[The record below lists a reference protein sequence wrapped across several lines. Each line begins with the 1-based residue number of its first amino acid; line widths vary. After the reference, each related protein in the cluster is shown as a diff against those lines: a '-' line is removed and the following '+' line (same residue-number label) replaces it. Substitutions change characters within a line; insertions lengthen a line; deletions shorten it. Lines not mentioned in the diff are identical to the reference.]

1 MRRNL
6 GVATLLAVVVI
17 AVAGWWFLLRDDAPP
32 PPDLVSATQVA
43 AAAQSKTVEP
53 APTTVAPT
61 TTTVAPTT
69 TTVAPTTTTVAP
81 TTTTVAPTTT
91 AALCW
96 SCAYEEAS
104 TTTVASTTTAALCW
118 SCAYE
123 EASTTTLVP
132 EETDNV
138 DSKDVSG
145 TWSVDTTIGEFGI
158 DEASGTFV
166 GFRVKEVLGQ
176 GIGSATA
183 VGRTPLVSG
192 SAEIDGTTLVGAEI
206 VADLTGLRTDRPMRD
221 SRVQDAL
228 NTGAH
233 PEATFV
239 LSGPVDLGEGRQV
252 QVPAP
257 GSLTINGVTNTVT
270 VDLAAELVGRILA
283 VVGTID
289 VVFADYDVEAPTAP
303 VVVSVEDHGI
313 VEVQLFLTR

>member
-6 GVATLLAVVVI
+6 VVAVVVV

-32 PPDLVSATQVA
+32 PPDLASAAQVA
-43 AAAQSKTVEP
+43 AAAQSTTV
-53 APTTVAPT
+53 APTTTTVAPT

-192 SAEIDGTTLVGAEI
+192 SAEIDGTTLVAAEM

-228 NTGAH
+228 NTGAQ

>member
-1 MRRNL
+1 M
-6 GVATLLAVVVI
+6 
-17 AVAGWWFLLRDDAPP
+17 
-32 PPDLVSATQVA
+32 
-43 AAAQSKTVEP
+43 
-53 APTTVAPT
+53 
-61 TTTVAPTT
+61 
-69 TTVAPTTTTVAP
+69 APTTTTVAP

-91 AALCW
+91 AA
-96 SCAYEEAS
+96 S
-104 TTTVASTTTAALCW
+104 CW

-289 VVFADYDVEAPTAP
+289 VVFSDYDVEAPTAP

>member
-6 GVATLLAVVVI
+6 VAATVLSVVVI

-32 PPDLVSATQVA
+32 PPDLVSAARVV
-43 AAAQSKTVEP
+43 AAAQS
-53 APTTVAPT
+53 TTVAP
-61 TTTVAPTT
+61 AT

-91 AALCW
+91 AASCW
-96 SCAYEEAS
+96 SCAYEEATTTSAQES
-104 TTTVASTTTAALCW
+104 TTTV
-118 SCAYE
+118 
-123 EASTTTLVP
+123 VP
-132 EETDNV
+132 DETGNV
-138 DSKDVSG
+138 DSDDASG
-145 TWSVDTTIGEFGI
+145 TWSVDTTIGEFDI
-158 DEASGTFV
+158 DAASGTFV

-192 SAEIDGTTLVGAEI
+192 IVKIDETTLIAAEI
-206 VADLTGLRTDRPMRD
+206 VADLTELRTDRPMRD

-228 NTGAH
+228 NTGVH

-239 LSGPVDLGEGRQV
+239 LAGPVDLGEGRQV

-257 GSLTINGVTNTVT
+257 GSLTINGVTNVVT
-270 VDLAAELVGRILA
+270 VDLAAELIGRILA
-283 VVGTID
+283 VVGTTE

-303 VVVSVEDHGI
+303 IVVSVEDHGI
-313 VEVQLFLTR
+313 IEVQLFLTR

>member
-6 GVATLLAVVVI
+6 VVAVVVV

-32 PPDLVSATQVA
+32 PPDLASAAQVA
-43 AAAQSKTVEP
+43 AAAQS
-53 APTTVAPT
+53 
-61 TTTVAPTT
+61 TTVAPTT

-303 VVVSVEDHGI
+303 VVVSVEDHGT

>member
-69 TTVAPTTTTVAP
+69 TTVEPAPTTVAP
-81 TTTTVAPTTT
+81 TTTTVEPAPTTVAPTTT
-91 AALCW
+91 SAQ
-96 SCAYEEAS
+96 ES
-104 TTTVASTTTAALCW
+104 TTTV
-118 SCAYE
+118 
-123 EASTTTLVP
+123 VP
-132 EETDNV
+132 DETGNV
-138 DSKDVSG
+138 DSNDVSG
-145 TWSVDTTIGEFGI
+145 TWSVDTTIGESGI

-183 VGRTPLVSG
+183 VGRTALVSG
-192 SAEIDGTTLVGAEI
+192 IVEIDGTTLIAAEI
-206 VADLTGLRTDRPMRD
+206 VADLTGLRTDRSMRD

-228 NTGAH
+228 NTGVH

-239 LSGPVDLGEGRQV
+239 LAGPVDLGEGRQV

-289 VVFADYDVEAPTAP
+289 VVFSDYDVEAPTAP

>member
-6 GVATLLAVVVI
+6 VVAVVVV

-32 PPDLVSATQVA
+32 PPDLASAAQVA
-43 AAAQSKTVEP
+43 AAAQS
-53 APTTVAPT
+53 
-61 TTTVAPTT
+61 

>member
-6 GVATLLAVVVI
+6 GVAAVLAVVVI

-32 PPDLVSATQVA
+32 PPDLVSAAQVA
-43 AAAQSKTVEP
+43 AAAQSTTV
-53 APTTVAPT
+53 APTTTTVAPT

-91 AALCW
+91 AAACW
-96 SCAYEEAS
+96 SCAYEEAPTTSVQAS
-104 TTTVASTTTAALCW
+104 TTTV
-118 SCAYE
+118 
-123 EASTTTLVP
+123 VHD
-132 EETDNV
+132 ETGNV
-138 DSKDVSG
+138 DSSDASG

-166 GFRVKEVLGQ
+166 GFRVKEVLGK
-176 GIGSATA
+176 GIGSVTA
-183 VGRTPLVSG
+183 VGRTPLVLG
-192 SAEIDGTTLVGAEI
+192 IVEIDGTTLIAAEI

-228 NTGAH
+228 NTGVH

-239 LSGPVDLGEGRQV
+239 LAGPVDLGEGRQV

-257 GSLTINGVTNTVT
+257 GSLTINGVTNMVT

-283 VVGTID
+283 VVGTTD

-313 VEVQLFLTR
+313 VEIQLFLLR

>member
-1 MRRNL
+1 M
-6 GVATLLAVVVI
+6 
-17 AVAGWWFLLRDDAPP
+17 
-32 PPDLVSATQVA
+32 
-43 AAAQSKTVEP
+43 
-53 APTTVAPT
+53 
-61 TTTVAPTT
+61 
-69 TTVAPTTTTVAP
+69 APTTTTVAP

-91 AALCW
+91 AASCW

-104 TTTVASTTTAALCW
+104 TTS
-118 SCAYE
+118 S

-132 EETDNV
+132 DETSNV
-138 DSKDVSG
+138 DSKDPSG

-192 SAEIDGTTLVGAEI
+192 SAEIDGTNLVAAEI

>member
-6 GVATLLAVVVI
+6 VVAVVVV

-32 PPDLVSATQVA
+32 PPDLASAAQVA
-43 AAAQSKTVEP
+43 AAAQS
-53 APTTVAPT
+53 
-61 TTTVAPTT
+61 

-104 TTTVASTTTAALCW
+104 TTGS
-118 SCAYE
+118 

-132 EETDNV
+132 EETNNV

-228 NTGAH
+228 NTGVH

-239 LSGPVDLGEGRQV
+239 LAGPVDLGEGRQV

>member
-6 GVATLLAVVVI
+6 VVAVVVV

-32 PPDLVSATQVA
+32 PPDLASAAQVA
-43 AAAQSKTVEP
+43 AAAQSTTV
-53 APTTVAPT
+53 APTTTTVAPT

-91 AALCW
+91 AASCW

-104 TTTVASTTTAALCW
+104 TTS
-118 SCAYE
+118 S

-132 EETDNV
+132 DETSNV
-138 DSKDVSG
+138 DSKDPSG

-192 SAEIDGTTLVGAEI
+192 SAEIDGTTLVTAEI

-228 NTGAH
+228 NTGVH
-233 PEATFV
+233 PEAIFV

>member
-6 GVATLLAVVVI
+6 GVAAVFAVVVI

-32 PPDLVSATQVA
+32 PPDLVSAAQVA
-43 AAAQSKTVEP
+43 AAAQS
-53 APTTVAPT
+53 
-61 TTTVAPTT
+61 TTVAPTT

-123 EASTTTLVP
+123 EASTTGSEASTTTLVP
-132 EETDNV
+132 DETNNV

>member
-6 GVATLLAVVVI
+6 VVAVVVV

-32 PPDLVSATQVA
+32 PPDLASAAQVA
-43 AAAQSKTVEP
+43 AAAQS
-53 APTTVAPT
+53 
-61 TTTVAPTT
+61 

-96 SCAYEEAS
+96 SCAYEEATTTSAQES
-104 TTTVASTTTAALCW
+104 TTTV
-118 SCAYE
+118 
-123 EASTTTLVP
+123 VP
-132 EETDNV
+132 DETGNV
-138 DSKDVSG
+138 YSDDASG

-183 VGRTPLVSG
+183 VGRTALVSG
-192 SAEIDGTTLVGAEI
+192 IVRIDETTLIAAEI

-228 NTGAH
+228 NTGVH

-239 LSGPVDLGEGRQV
+239 LAGPVDLGEGRQV

>member
-6 GVATLLAVVVI
+6 VVAVVVV

-32 PPDLVSATQVA
+32 PPDLVSAAQVA
-43 AAAQSKTVEP
+43 AAAQSTTVAP
-53 APTTVAPT
+53 ATTTVAPAATTVAPT
-61 TTTVAPTT
+61 TTTVAPAT
-69 TTVAPTTTTVAP
+69 TTVAPA
-81 TTTTVAPTTT
+81 TT

-96 SCAYEEAS
+96 SCAYEEAT
-104 TTTVASTTTAALCW
+104 TTTVASTTAAASCW

-123 EASTTTLVP
+123 EATTTSSEASTTTLVP
-132 EETDNV
+132 DETSNV
-138 DSKDVSG
+138 DSKDPSG

-192 SAEIDGTTLVGAEI
+192 SAEIDGTTLVTAEI
-206 VADLTGLRTDRPMRD
+206 VADLTGLRTDRPMRN

-228 NTGAH
+228 NTDAH

>member
-6 GVATLLAVVVI
+6 VVAVVVAVVVV

-32 PPDLVSATQVA
+32 PPDLASAVQVA
-43 AAAQSKTVEP
+43 AAAQS
-53 APTTVAPT
+53 TTVAPT

-91 AALCW
+91 AASCW
-96 SCAYEEAS
+96 SCAYEEA
-104 TTTVASTTTAALCW
+104 TTTS
-118 SCAYE
+118 S

-132 EETDNV
+132 DETSNV
-138 DSKDVSG
+138 DSKDPSG

-228 NTGAH
+228 NTGVH
-233 PEATFV
+233 PEAIFV

>member
-6 GVATLLAVVVI
+6 VVAVVVV

-32 PPDLVSATQVA
+32 PPDLASAAQVA
-43 AAAQSKTVEP
+43 AAAQS
-53 APTTVAPT
+53 TTVAPT

-81 TTTTVAPTTT
+81 TTTTVAP
-91 AALCW
+91 
-96 SCAYEEAS
+96 
-104 TTTVASTTTAALCW
+104 TTTAALCW

-192 SAEIDGTTLVGAEI
+192 SAEIDGTTLVAAEI

>member
-6 GVATLLAVVVI
+6 VVAVVVV

-32 PPDLVSATQVA
+32 PPDLASAAQVA
-43 AAAQSKTVEP
+43 AAAQSTTVAP
-53 APTTVAPT
+53 PTTTGAPT
-61 TTTVAPTT
+61 TTTG
-69 TTVAPTTTTVAP
+69 APTTTTVAP

-104 TTTVASTTTAALCW
+104 TTS
-118 SCAYE
+118 S

-132 EETDNV
+132 DETSNV
-138 DSKDVSG
+138 DSNDPSG

-192 SAEIDGTTLVGAEI
+192 SAEIDGTTLVTAEI

-252 QVPAP
+252 QVPVP

-270 VDLAAELVGRILA
+270 VDLAAELVGRILT

>member
-6 GVATLLAVVVI
+6 GVAAVLAVVVI
-17 AVAGWWFLLRDDAPP
+17 AAAGWWFLLRDDAPP
-32 PPDLVSATQVA
+32 PPDLVSAAQVA
-43 AAAQSKTVEP
+43 AAAQS
-53 APTTVAPT
+53 TTVAPTATTVVPTATTVVPT

-69 TTVAPTTTTVAP
+69 TTVVP

-91 AALCW
+91 AVSCW
-96 SCAYEEAS
+96 SCAYEEATTTS
-104 TTTVASTTTAALCW
+104 TQENTTTVVSD
-118 SCAYE
+118 E
-123 EASTTTLVP
+123 IG
-132 EETDNV
+132 NV
-138 DSKDVSG
+138 DSNDVSG

-192 SAEIDGTTLVGAEI
+192 IVEIDGTTLIAAEV
-206 VADLTGLRTDRPMRD
+206 VADLTGLRTDRSMRD

-228 NTGAH
+228 NTGVH

-239 LSGPVDLGEGRQV
+239 LAGPVDLGEGRQV

-257 GSLTINGVTNTVT
+257 GSLTINGVTNGVT

-283 VVGTID
+283 VVGTTD
-289 VVFADYDVEAPTAP
+289 VVFSDYDIEAPTAP

-313 VEVQLFLTR
+313 IEVQLFLTR

>member
-6 GVATLLAVVVI
+6 VVAVVVV

-32 PPDLVSATQVA
+32 PPDLASAAQVA
-43 AAAQSKTVEP
+43 AAAQS
-53 APTTVAPT
+53 
-61 TTTVAPTT
+61 
-69 TTVAPTTTTVAP
+69 TTVAP

-104 TTTVASTTTAALCW
+104 TTGS
-118 SCAYE
+118 

-132 EETDNV
+132 DETNNV

-192 SAEIDGTTLVGAEI
+192 SAEIDGTTLVAAEI
-206 VADLTGLRTDRPMRD
+206 VADLTRLRTDRSMRD

-228 NTGAH
+228 NTDAH

-257 GSLTINGVTNTVT
+257 GSLTINGVTNIVT

-289 VVFADYDVEAPTAP
+289 VVFSDYDVEAPTAP

>member
-6 GVATLLAVVVI
+6 VVAVVVAVVVV

-32 PPDLVSATQVA
+32 PPDLASAAQVA
-43 AAAQSKTVEP
+43 AAAQS
-53 APTTVAPT
+53 
-61 TTTVAPTT
+61 

-91 AALCW
+91 AASCW

-104 TTTVASTTTAALCW
+104 TTS
-118 SCAYE
+118 S

-132 EETDNV
+132 DETSNV
-138 DSKDVSG
+138 DSKDPSG

-192 SAEIDGTTLVGAEI
+192 SAEIDGTTLVTAEI
-206 VADLTGLRTDRPMRD
+206 VADLTGLRTDRPMRN

-228 NTGAH
+228 NTDAH

>member
-61 TTTVAPTT
+61 PTTVAPTT

-81 TTTTVAPTTT
+81 TTTTVAP
-91 AALCW
+91 CW

-104 TTTVASTTTAALCW
+104 TTS
-118 SCAYE
+118 S

-132 EETDNV
+132 DETSNV
-138 DSKDVSG
+138 DSKDPSG

-192 SAEIDGTTLVGAEI
+192 SAEIDGTTLVTAEI

>member
-1 MRRNL
+1 M
-6 GVATLLAVVVI
+6 
-17 AVAGWWFLLRDDAPP
+17 
-32 PPDLVSATQVA
+32 
-43 AAAQSKTVEP
+43 
-53 APTTVAPT
+53 
-61 TTTVAPTT
+61 
-69 TTVAPTTTTVAP
+69 
-81 TTTTVAPTTT
+81 
-91 AALCW
+91 CW
-96 SCAYEEAS
+96 SCAYEEVSTTSAQES
-104 TTTVASTTTAALCW
+104 TTTVVSD
-118 SCAYE
+118 
-123 EASTTTLVP
+123 
-132 EETDNV
+132 ETGSV
-138 DSKDVSG
+138 DSNDVSG

-192 SAEIDGTTLVGAEI
+192 SAEIDRTTLIAAEI

-239 LSGPVDLGEGRQV
+239 LGGPVDLGEGRQV

>member
-6 GVATLLAVVVI
+6 VVAVVVV

-32 PPDLVSATQVA
+32 PPDLASAAQVA
-43 AAAQSKTVEP
+43 AAAQS
-53 APTTVAPT
+53 TTVAPT

-104 TTTVASTTTAALCW
+104 TTS
-118 SCAYE
+118 S
-123 EASTTTLVP
+123 EASTTTLAP
-132 EETDNV
+132 DETNNV
-138 DSKDVSG
+138 DSKDASG

-192 SAEIDGTTLVGAEI
+192 SAEIDGTTLVTAEI

-228 NTGAH
+228 NTGVH

-239 LSGPVDLGEGRQV
+239 LAGPVDLGEGRQV

>member
-6 GVATLLAVVVI
+6 GVAAVLAVVVI
-17 AVAGWWFLLRDDAPP
+17 AAAGWWFLLRDDAPP
-32 PPDLVSATQVA
+32 PPDLVSAAQVA
-43 AAAQSKTVEP
+43 AAAQS
-53 APTTVAPT
+53 TTVAPT

-81 TTTTVAPTTT
+81 TTTTVVPTTTTVAPTTT
-91 AALCW
+91 AVSCW
-96 SCAYEEAS
+96 SCAYEEATTTS
-104 TTTVASTTTAALCW
+104 TQENTTTVVSD
-118 SCAYE
+118 E
-123 EASTTTLVP
+123 IG
-132 EETDNV
+132 NV
-138 DSKDVSG
+138 DSNDVSG

-183 VGRTPLVSG
+183 VGRTALVSG
-192 SAEIDGTTLVGAEI
+192 IVEIDGTTLIAAEI

>member
-1 MRRNL
+1 
-6 GVATLLAVVVI
+6 
-17 AVAGWWFLLRDDAPP
+17 
-32 PPDLVSATQVA
+32 
-43 AAAQSKTVEP
+43 
-53 APTTVAPT
+53 
-61 TTTVAPTT
+61 
-69 TTVAPTTTTVAP
+69 
-81 TTTTVAPTTT
+81 
-91 AALCW
+91 
-96 SCAYEEAS
+96 
-104 TTTVASTTTAALCW
+104 LCW

-192 SAEIDGTTLVGAEI
+192 SAEIDGTTLVTAEI

-228 NTGAH
+228 NTGVH
-233 PEATFV
+233 PEAIFV

>member
-6 GVATLLAVVVI
+6 GVAAVLAVVVI

-32 PPDLVSATQVA
+32 PPDLVSAAQVA
-43 AAAQSKTVEP
+43 AAAQSTTV
-53 APTTVAPT
+53 APTTTTVAPT

-91 AALCW
+91 AAACW
-96 SCAYEEAS
+96 SCAYEEATTTSAQES
-104 TTTVASTTTAALCW
+104 TTTV
-118 SCAYE
+118 
-123 EASTTTLVP
+123 VP
-132 EETDNV
+132 DETGNV
-138 DSKDVSG
+138 YSDDASG

-158 DEASGTFV
+158 DAASGTFV

-192 SAEIDGTTLVGAEI
+192 IVEIDGTTLIAAEI

-228 NTGAH
+228 NAGVH

-239 LSGPVDLGEGRQV
+239 LAGPVDLGEGRQV

-303 VVVSVEDHGI
+303 VVVSVEDDGI

>member
-6 GVATLLAVVVI
+6 VVAVVVV

-32 PPDLVSATQVA
+32 PPDLASAAQVA
-43 AAAQSKTVEP
+43 AAAQS
-53 APTTVAPT
+53 TTVAPT

-91 AALCW
+91 AASCW

-104 TTTVASTTTAALCW
+104 TTIS
-118 SCAYE
+118 
-123 EASTTTLVP
+123 EAGTTTLVP
-132 EETDNV
+132 DETSNV
-138 DSKDVSG
+138 DSKDPSG

-192 SAEIDGTTLVGAEI
+192 SAEIDGTTLVAAEI
-206 VADLTGLRTDRPMRD
+206 VADLTGLRTDRPMRN

-228 NTGAH
+228 NTDAH

>member
-1 MRRNL
+1 M
-6 GVATLLAVVVI
+6 
-17 AVAGWWFLLRDDAPP
+17 
-32 PPDLVSATQVA
+32 
-43 AAAQSKTVEP
+43 
-53 APTTVAPT
+53 
-61 TTTVAPTT
+61 
-69 TTVAPTTTTVAP
+69 
-81 TTTTVAPTTT
+81 
-91 AALCW
+91 
-96 SCAYEEAS
+96 
-104 TTTVASTTTAALCW
+104 ASTTTAALCW

-123 EASTTTLVP
+123 EASTTSSEASTTTLVP
-132 EETDNV
+132 DETSNV
-138 DSKDVSG
+138 DSKDPSG

-192 SAEIDGTTLVGAEI
+192 SAEIDGTTLVTAEI

>member
-6 GVATLLAVVVI
+6 VVAVVVV

-32 PPDLVSATQVA
+32 PPDLASAAQVA
-43 AAAQSKTVEP
+43 AAAQS
-53 APTTVAPT
+53 
-61 TTTVAPTT
+61 

-91 AALCW
+91 AASCW

-104 TTTVASTTTAALCW
+104 TTS
-118 SCAYE
+118 S

-132 EETDNV
+132 DETSNV
-138 DSKDVSG
+138 DSKDPSG

-192 SAEIDGTTLVGAEI
+192 SAEIDGTTLVTAEI
-206 VADLTGLRTDRPMRD
+206 VADLTGLRTDRPMRN

-228 NTGAH
+228 NTDAH

>member
-1 MRRNL
+1 MV
-6 GVATLLAVVVI
+6 GTLLAVVMI
-17 AVAGWWFLLRDDAPP
+17 AGAGWWFLLRDDPPP
-32 PPDLVSATQVA
+32 PPDLVSAAQVA
-43 AAAQSKTVEP
+43 AAAQS
-53 APTTVAPT
+53 
-61 TTTVAPTT
+61 TTVAPTT

-91 AALCW
+91 AAACW
-96 SCAYEEAS
+96 SCAYEEAPTTSVQAS
-104 TTTVASTTTAALCW
+104 TTTV
-118 SCAYE
+118 
-123 EASTTTLVP
+123 VHD
-132 EETDNV
+132 ETGNV
-138 DSKDVSG
+138 DSSDASG

-176 GIGSATA
+176 GIGSVTA
-183 VGRTPLVSG
+183 VGRTPLVLG
-192 SAEIDGTTLVGAEI
+192 IVEIDGTTLIAAEI

-228 NTGAH
+228 NTGVH

-239 LSGPVDLGEGRQV
+239 LAGPVDLGEGRQV

-257 GSLTINGVTNTVT
+257 GSLTINGVTNMVT

-283 VVGTID
+283 VVGTTD

-313 VEVQLFLTR
+313 VEIQLFLLR

>member
-53 APTTVAPT
+53 PATTVVPT
-61 TTTVAPTT
+61 A
-69 TTVAPTTTTVAP
+69 TTVAP

-91 AALCW
+91 AASCW

-104 TTTVASTTTAALCW
+104 TTS
-118 SCAYE
+118 S

-132 EETDNV
+132 DETNNV